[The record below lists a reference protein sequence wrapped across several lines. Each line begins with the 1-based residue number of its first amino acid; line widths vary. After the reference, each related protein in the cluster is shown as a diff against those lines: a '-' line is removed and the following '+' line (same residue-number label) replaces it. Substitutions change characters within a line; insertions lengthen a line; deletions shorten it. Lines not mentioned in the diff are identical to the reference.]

1 MFNFAQAN
9 ILVNLYIFAVA
20 VVVGFEGAQITGYAN
35 LNILLL
41 TIAAAEMVVGDTSV
55 LGVGAWALR

>member
-20 VVVGFEGAQITGYAN
+20 VVVGFEGARITGYAN